1 MFYKNIVSRINKGY
15 LLLTSQTNQLYLGFF
30 RIAVGIVALLDLF
43 SMRSGFNVFF
53 SENETVIPQRMQFLF
68 TEYFDYLNPLYDFL
82 EESDSL
88 SLFYNTIIYLYV
100 ITLLLVVSGTFTR
113 FSAILATLLQ
123 LIIFKSLAVYNFGYD
138 HFLTMSLFYCIIFPV
153 GKVNSIDNLIFKN
166 NNIIKYSFNYQK
178 IIQLHL
184 TVVYVFS
191 GLAKIVSASWWDG
204 VAMWRAISTVYDNYF
219 KVPAIILAV
228 AGILTILSETFY
240 PFLVN
245 YTKTRKLTV
254 YAMISMH
261 AFIAVVLELP
271 FFAAIMIVWNITSYY
286 DYFYKPKFIYE

>member
-1 MFYKNIVSRINKGY
+1 MFYKNIVSRINKVY
-15 LLLTSQTNQLYLGFF
+15 LLLTTQTNHMYLGFF
-30 RIAVGIVALLDLF
+30 RIAVGAVALLDLF

-53 SENETVIPQRMQFLF
+53 SENETIIPQRMQFLF

-82 EESDSL
+82 EKSNSL

-100 ITLLLVVSGTFTR
+100 IALLLLISGTFTR
-113 FSAILATLLQ
+113 FFAILATLIQ

-153 GKVNSIDNLIFKN
+153 GKVNSVDNLIFKN

-178 IIQLHL
+178 VIQLHL

-191 GLAKIVSASWWDG
+191 GLAKIISTSWWDG
-204 VAMWRAISTVYDNYF
+204 VAMWRAISTVYDSFF
-219 KVPAIILAV
+219 KVPPIILAI

-240 PFLVN
+240 PFLIN
-245 YTKTRKLTV
+245 YTKTRKLTI

-261 AFIAVVLELP
+261 AFIAVILELP

>member
-15 LLLTSQTNQLYLGFF
+15 LILTSQTNQLYLGFF
-30 RIAVGIVALLDLF
+30 RIAVGVVALLDLF

-82 EESDSL
+82 EESNNL

-100 ITLLLVVSGTFTR
+100 ITLLMVVSGTLTR
-113 FSAILATLLQ
+113 FSAIIATLLQ

-166 NNIIKYSFNYQK
+166 NNIIKYTFNYQK

-245 YTKTRKLTV
+245 YHKTRKLTI